1 MTTKPVLNT
10 TIAALGL
17 FVSATLLAAPDLTIA
32 RDKWLEDMKSSAPG
46 ALCHG
51 FMDDKGLNTKM
62 ATAKIDFDQCVK
74 LVPAIFDKCQES
86 YYSVIPAVLK
96 NESIAQWGSVLGQCV
111 GSSFATTYFDKAPG
125 NEPDKMTKEIWLSKF
140 AQAAPALM
148 CAELFKS
155 KSVLEKLNA
164 HHITYYKCLQL
175 LPESISKCQTQLM
188 PTIPAT
194 LNESD
199 RQKWGDSMGTCIGA
213 EFRSQHLG

>member
-1 MTTKPVLNT
+1 MTTKLVLNI
-10 TIAALGL
+10 TIMALGL
-17 FVSATLLAAPDLTIA
+17 FVSAAVHAAPDNTIT
-32 RDKWLEDMKSSAPG
+32 RDAWLEKIKSSAPD

-51 FMDDKGLNTKM
+51 FVDDKGLNTKM
-62 ATAKIDFDQCVK
+62 TTAKIDFNKCVK

-125 NEPDKMTKEIWLSKF
+125 IRSDEMTKEVWLSKF

-155 KSVLEKLNA
+155 KSILEKLNA
-164 HHITYYKCLQL
+164 HHITYDKCLQL

-194 LNESD
+194 LNDSD
-199 RQKWGDSMGTCIGA
+199 RQKWGDSMGKCIGA
-213 EFRSQHLG
+213 EFRNQHLG

>member
-1 MTTKPVLNT
+1 MTTKPVLNI

-17 FVSATLLAAPDLTIA
+17 FVSATLYAAPDLTIA

-51 FMDDKGLNTKM
+51 FIDDKGLNTKM
-62 ATAKIDFDQCVK
+62 VTAKIDLEQCVK
-74 LVPAIFDKCQES
+74 LIPAIFDKCQES

-111 GSSFATTYFDKAPG
+111 GSTFATTYFDKAPDTPSA
-125 NEPDKMTKEIWLSKF
+125 EMTKEVWLGKF
-140 AQAAPALM
+140 ALAAPALM

-155 KSVLEKLNA
+155 ESVLEKLNA
-164 HHITYYKCLQL
+164 HHISYDKCLQL
-175 LPESISKCQTQLM
+175 LPDSINKCQTKLM

-194 LNESD
+194 LNEAD
-199 RQKWGDSMGTCIGA
+199 RQKWGDSMGKCIGA
-213 EFRSQHLG
+213 EFRNQHLG